1 MCVCVCIYIVC
12 ACEFARTPPPR
23 RHSNDDVIHYMY
35 YILYSPR
42 QLPFRCRATPP
53 LPHRFTLYL
62 YQLVP
67 KSDSRFV
74 CCRSLFS
81 RNDIIN
87 IIIVTALYTYLHR
100 CRIAAG
106 FARDYVKKCICLRT
120 IYYIFI
126 YSWPLREHLK
136 LKMYSRKHWLIKGRS
151 SALKKVFVC
160 KNDCEENVIT
170 FHRYLF
176 VMLILT

>member
-1 MCVCVCIYIVC
+1 MYTLHATARCRIYASACAGGASLGPRSWLMADDRDTRLLVSCLNAAATLRDTCVCVYIYLVC

-42 QLPFRCRATPP
+42 QLPFRCRAMPP

-67 KSDSRFV
+67 KSDSSFV

-87 IIIVTALYTYLHR
+87 IIIVTALYIYLYR
-100 CRIAAG
+100 CWIATG
-106 FARDYVKKCICLRT
+106 FAQDD
-120 IYYIFI
+120 
-126 YSWPLREHLK
+126 
-136 LKMYSRKHWLIKGRS
+136 M
-151 SALKKVFVC
+151 
-160 KNDCEENVIT
+160 
-170 FHRYLF
+170 
-176 VMLILT
+176 